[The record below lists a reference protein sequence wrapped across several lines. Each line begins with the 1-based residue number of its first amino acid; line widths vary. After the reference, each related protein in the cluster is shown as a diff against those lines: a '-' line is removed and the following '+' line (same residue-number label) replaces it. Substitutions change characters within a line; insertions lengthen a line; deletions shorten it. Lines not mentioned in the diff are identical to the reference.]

1 MFSTGLR
8 LFSSHE
14 RIAKKVTSLNPFNAL
29 HFLALEKIFFAP
41 ADSSAIATQGVA
53 M

>member
-14 RIAKKVTSLNPFNAL
+14 RIAKKGTNLDPSSAL
-29 HFLALEKIFFAP
+29 HFLALETIYFAS
-41 ADSSAIATQGVA
+41 ADSSAIARQGVV